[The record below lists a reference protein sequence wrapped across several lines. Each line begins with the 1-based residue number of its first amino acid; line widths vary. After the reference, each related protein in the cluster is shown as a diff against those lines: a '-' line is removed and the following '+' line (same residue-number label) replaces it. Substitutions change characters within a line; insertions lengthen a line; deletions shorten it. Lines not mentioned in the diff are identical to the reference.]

1 MKKKLILFLIITT
14 ILLPYKIGFA
24 DQAKLDTPTDLAAF
38 AMYNQINL
46 SWVDNS
52 NGEEGYSIERKQGL
66 DDFNEIAKVS
76 PNTEFYLDINLKTY
90 TTYYYRV
97 RAFAGSEFSN
107 YSNEAFATTEG
118 TPQSGNESLT
128 APSDLRAIVVS
139 EREVELRWRDN
150 SDSEDGFKLERKALN
165 SEYKEIAEVGA
176 DINYYLDKT
185 VTPKMFYYYRVKA
198 YNKSG
203 ESAYSNEVL
212 VETKVGETP
221 PPEEEKVPLAPS
233 DLEGT
238 LEENT
243 IYFKWKDNS
252 DNEEG
257 FRLYISINEIDS
269 YALYAQLSANET
281 AYEDS
286 SLYIPGNTYYFK
298 LTAFNKVGESNPTNE
313 IMIKIKG
320 LSETD
325 SPLPPTDLKV
335 EEIYEKDVV
344 LSWKDNSDN
353 EEGFK
358 LERRKIGEGKFE
370 IVQTLPPNMTAF
382 RDEGLESGMTY
393 YYRIFAFNAAGSSL
407 PSNTVE
413 VKTKGGGEP
422 PTPQKIVI
430 ILKIGSKVISV
441 NGKDSLMDV
450 TPTIIEGRTL
460 LPIRYVVEA
469 LGGKVDFEANTKK
482 ITITLRD
489 TKIEMWINNPV
500 AYVNG
505 KKAQID
511 PDNPNV
517 KPLVVPPGRTLV
529 PLRFVAENLGCKVD
543 WEPSEKKITITLAF

>member
-1 MKKKLILFLIITT
+1 MKKKLILFLVIT

-24 DQAKLDTPTDLAAF
+24 DQAKLDTPTDLTAF

-52 NGEEGYSIERKQGL
+52 NGEEGFSIERKQGL
-66 DDFNEIAKVS
+66 DDFKEIAKVS

-118 TPQSGNESLT
+118 MPQSGNESLT

-150 SDSEDGFKLERKALN
+150 SDNEDGFKLERKALN
-165 SEYKEIAEVGA
+165 SEYKEIAELGT

-221 PPEEEKVPLAPS
+221 PEEEKVPLAPS
-233 DLEGT
+233 DLEGE
-238 LEENT
+238 LKGET
-243 IYFKWKDNS
+243 IYFNWKDNS
-252 DNEEG
+252 DNEDG
-257 FRLYISINEIDS
+257 FRLYISINSIDS
-269 YALYAQLSANET
+269 YALYAQLPANET

-286 SLYIPGNTYYFK
+286 NLYIPGNTYYFK

-313 IMIKIKG
+313 IMIRIKG
-320 LSETD
+320 LSETEP
-325 SPLPPTDLKV
+325 PLPPTDLKV

-344 LSWKDNSDN
+344 LSWVDNSDN

-358 LERRKIGEGKFE
+358 LERRKIDEAKFE

-382 RDEGLESGMTY
+382 RDEGLEPGMTY

-469 LGGKVDFEANTKK
+469 LGGIVDFEANTKK

-489 TKIEMWINNPV
+489 IKIEMWINNPV

-505 KKAQID
+505 KKVQID

-517 KPLVVPPGRTLV
+517 KPLIVPPGRTLV

-543 WEPSEKKITITLAF
+543 WEPNEKKITITLAF

>member
-1 MKKKLILFLIITT
+1 MKKKLILFLIIT

-24 DQAKLDTPTDLAAF
+24 DQAKLDTPTDLTAL

-46 SWVDNS
+46 SWIDNS
-52 NGEEGYSIERKQGL
+52 NGEEGFSIERKQGL
-66 DDFNEIAKVS
+66 EDFTEIAKVS

-118 TPQSGNESLT
+118 MPQSGGEGLT
-128 APSDLRAIVVS
+128 APSDLRAIVIS

-150 SDSEDGFKLERKALN
+150 SDNEEGFKLERKALN
-165 SEYKEIAEVGA
+165 SEYREIAKLGVN
-176 DINYYLDKT
+176 INYYLDNT

-221 PPEEEKVPLAPS
+221 PEEEKVPLAPS
-233 DLEGT
+233 DLEGE
-238 LEENT
+238 LKEET

-269 YALYAQLSANET
+269 YALYAQLPTNET
-281 AYEDS
+281 SYEDS

-298 LTAFNKVGESNPTNE
+298 LTAYNNVGESSPSNE
-313 IMIKIKG
+313 IMIRIKG

-325 SPLPPTDLKV
+325 PPLPPTDLKA
-335 EEIYEKDVV
+335 EEIYEKDIV
-344 LSWKDNSDN
+344 LSWRDNSDN

-358 LERRKIGEGKFE
+358 LERRKIGEAKFE

-382 RDEGLESGMTY
+382 RDEGLEPGMTY

-422 PTPQKIVI
+422 PIPQKIVI

-482 ITITLRD
+482 ITIIMRD
-489 TKIEMWINNPV
+489 IKIEMWINNPV

-505 KKAQID
+505 KKVQID
-511 PDNPNV
+511 PDNPNI

-543 WEPSEKKITITLAF
+543 WEPNEKKITITLAF

>member
-1 MKKKLILFLIITT
+1 MKKKLILFLIIT

-24 DQAKLDTPTDLAAF
+24 DQAKLDTPTDLTAL

-46 SWVDNS
+46 SWIDNS
-52 NGEEGYSIERKQGL
+52 NGEEGFSIERKQGL
-66 DDFNEIAKVS
+66 DDFTEIAKVS

-118 TPQSGNESLT
+118 MPQSGGESLT
-128 APSDLRAIVVS
+128 APSDLRAIVIS

-150 SDSEDGFKLERKALN
+150 SDNEEGFKLERKALN
-165 SEYKEIAEVGA
+165 SEYREIAKLGVN
-176 DINYYLDKT
+176 INYYLDNT

-221 PPEEEKVPLAPS
+221 PEEEKVPLAPS
-233 DLEGT
+233 DLEGE
-238 LEENT
+238 LKEET

-269 YALYAQLSANET
+269 YALYAQLPTNET
-281 AYEDS
+281 SYEDS
-286 SLYIPGNTYYFK
+286 NLYIPGNTYYFK
-298 LTAFNKVGESNPTNE
+298 LTAYNNVGESSPSNE
-313 IMIKIKG
+313 IMIRIKG

-325 SPLPPTDLKV
+325 PPLPPTDLKA
-335 EEIYEKDVV
+335 EEIYEKDIV

-358 LERRKIGEGKFE
+358 LERRKIGEAKFE

-382 RDEGLESGMTY
+382 RDEGLEPGMTY
-393 YYRIFAFNAAGSSL
+393 YYRIFAFNTAGSSL

-422 PTPQKIVI
+422 PIPQKIVI

-482 ITITLRD
+482 ITIIMRD
-489 TKIEMWINNPV
+489 IKIEMWINNPV

-505 KKAQID
+505 KKVQID
-511 PDNPNV
+511 PDNPNI

-543 WEPSEKKITITLAF
+543 WEPNEKKITITLAF

>member
-1 MKKKLILFLIITT
+1 MKKKLILFLIIT

-24 DQAKLDTPTDLAAF
+24 DQAKLDTPTDLTAL

-46 SWVDNS
+46 SWIDNS
-52 NGEEGYSIERKQGL
+52 NGEEGFSIERKQGL
-66 DDFNEIAKVS
+66 DDFTEIAKVS

-118 TPQSGNESLT
+118 MPQSGGESLT
-128 APSDLRAIVVS
+128 APSDLRAIVIS

-150 SDSEDGFKLERKALN
+150 SDNEEGFKLERKALN
-165 SEYKEIAEVGA
+165 SEYREIAKLGVN
-176 DINYYLDKT
+176 INYYLDNT

-221 PPEEEKVPLAPS
+221 PEEEKVPLAPS
-233 DLEGT
+233 DLEGE
-238 LEENT
+238 LKEET

-269 YALYAQLSANET
+269 YALYAQLPANET
-281 AYEDS
+281 SYEDS

-298 LTAFNKVGESNPTNE
+298 LTAYNNVGESSPSNE
-313 IMIKIKG
+313 IMIRIKG

-325 SPLPPTDLKV
+325 PPLPPTDLKA
-335 EEIYEKDVV
+335 EEIYEKDIV

-358 LERRKIGEGKFE
+358 LERRKIGEAKFE

-382 RDEGLESGMTY
+382 RDEGLEPGMTY
-393 YYRIFAFNAAGSSL
+393 YYRIFAFNTAGSSL

-422 PTPQKIVI
+422 PIPQKIVI

-482 ITITLRD
+482 ITIIMRD
-489 TKIEMWINNPV
+489 IKIEMWINNPV

-505 KKAQID
+505 KKVQID
-511 PDNPNV
+511 PDNPNI

-543 WEPSEKKITITLAF
+543 WEPNEKKITITLAF

>member
-1 MKKKLILFLIITT
+1 MKKKLILFLIIT

-24 DQAKLDTPTDLAAF
+24 DQAKLDTPTDLTAF

-66 DDFNEIAKVS
+66 DDFKEIAKVS

-233 DLEGT
+233 DLEGE
-238 LEENT
+238 LKGET

-257 FRLYISINEIDS
+257 FRLYISINSIDS
-269 YALYAQLSANET
+269 YALYAQLPANET

-286 SLYIPGNTYYFK
+286 NLYIPGNTYYFK

-313 IMIKIKG
+313 IMIRIKG
-320 LSETD
+320 LSETEP
-325 SPLPPTDLKV
+325 PLPPTDLKV

-353 EEGFK
+353 EEGFR

-382 RDEGLESGMTY
+382 RDEGLEPGMTY

-511 PDNPNV
+511 PDNPNI

-543 WEPSEKKITITLAF
+543 WEPNEKKITITLAF